1 VKQLG
6 NGLLKALRKVA
17 LSKTISRKKKYM
29 TIARCKKELKEKIKN
44 NVTEYN
50 NGEKWVNRAQS
61 IAAAYGQVQ
70 KKHPSCK
77 KHLKKSN

>member
-1 VKQLG
+1 
-6 NGLLKALRKVA
+6 
-17 LSKTISRKKKYM
+17 M